1 MVDGEISSKVNLLLV
16 DGHSSNFSANFN
28 NKAKEKNLLIMCFPP
43 NLTHILQPLDALYLK
58 KEIRKNLPKFHITKK
73 WDVLAAL
80 KSPFYHASEESI
92 IKNSF

>member
-1 MVDGEISSKVNLLLV
+1 
-16 DGHSSNFSANFN
+16 
-28 NKAKEKNLLIMCFPP
+28 MCFPP
-43 NLTHILQPLDALYLK
+43 NLTHILQPLDALYFGYLK

-92 IKNSF
+92 IKNSFKKLEFILQNILMVLFFKVQ